1 MEVGMK
7 LVRLVMLFLF
17 SVCVFCSLSVPA
29 ATAAT
34 ELVPFYTPAV
44 GGTGYILGAGVVTVT
59 NKFLPDVKMVHE
71 STTGSMEIVRRMMQ
85 REAQKKDCFG
95 LFGTVDAWNA
105 MYGKNEYAGKPFA
118 GIRALTYV
126 LGTDVYLVVPANSPI
141 KSWADVRGKRIGI
154 GGPGSTS
161 ANTALY
167 LLEEYGIAKKDFKP
181 YYFVYRE
188 TVEGIQNDSLDGGIL
203 VGGYPVAAYS
213 ELATQRA
220 VRIVPVDEK
229 IVKKV
234 TTDHP
239 YYYRTVIKAKS
250 YKGLE
255 QDTPV
260 LGFTTAIYAHEGM
273 SSDFVYKIMKN
284 LFEHKA
290 DYYAIHAS
298 AKDMSLEDVTKG
310 IPIPFHP
317 GAVKYLKEIG
327 AMK

>member
-1 MEVGMK
+1 MRLFRLT
-7 LVRLVMLFLF
+7 LVI
-17 SVCVFCSLSVPA
+17 VFALLIACTVSRTS
-29 ATAAT
+29 ATAAP
-34 ELVPFYTPAV
+34 ELTPFYTPAA

-71 STTGSMEIVRRMMQ
+71 ATTGSMEIVRRMMS
-85 REAQKKDCFG
+85 RESQKKDCFG

-105 MYGKNEYAGKPFA
+105 MHGKNEYTGKPFT
-118 GIRALTYV
+118 GLRALTYV
-126 LGTDVYLVVPANSPI
+126 LGTDVYLAVPANSSI
-141 KSWADVRGKRIGI
+141 KSYADVKGKRIGI
-154 GGPGSTS
+154 GGPGSTT

-167 LLEEYGIAKKDFKP
+167 LFEEAGITKKDFKP
-181 YYFVYRE
+181 YYYVFRE
-188 TVEGIQNDSLDGGIL
+188 IIEGIQNGSLDGGFF
-203 VGGYPVAAYS
+203 VGGYPIAAYS
-213 ELATQRA
+213 ELATQQN

-229 IVKKV
+229 IIKKA
-234 TTDHP
+234 TTEHP
-239 YYYRTVIKAKS
+239 YYYRNVVKAKS

-260 LGFTTAIYAHEGM
+260 LGFTTAIYAHEAM
-273 SSDFVYKIMKN
+273 SSDFVYKIVKN
-284 LFEHKA
+284 LFVNKA

-298 AKDMSLEDVTKG
+298 AKDMSVEDATKG

>member
-1 MEVGMK
+1 MRLLK
-7 LVRLVMLFLF
+7 LVLLVVSLCIM
-17 SVCVFCSLSVPA
+17 CSLATTAPA
-29 ATAAT
+29 AGP
-34 ELVPFYTPAV
+34 ELIAFYTPAV

-59 NKFLPDVKMVHE
+59 NKYLPELKMVHE

-126 LGTDVYLVVPANSPI
+126 LGTDVYLVVPTNSPI
-141 KSWADVRGKRIGI
+141 KSWADVKGRRIGI

-167 LLEEYGIAKKDFKP
+167 LLEEYGIFKKDFKP

-229 IVKKV
+229 ILKKV
-234 TTDHP
+234 TTEHP
-239 YYYRTVIKAKS
+239 YYYRAVIKAKS

-260 LGFTTAIYAHEGM
+260 LGFTTAIYAHDAM
-273 SSDFVYKIMKN
+273 STDLVYKVIKN

-298 AKDMSLEDVTKG
+298 AKDMSVEDVAKG

-317 GAVKYLKEIG
+317 GAIKYLKEIG

>member
-1 MEVGMK
+1 MEETMK
-7 LVRLVMLFLF
+7 LLRLIVLML
-17 SVCVFCSLSVPA
+17 SLCTMLSLASTRAVA
-29 ATAAT
+29 AP
-34 ELVPFYTPAV
+34 ELVPFYTPAA

-59 NKFLPDVKMVHE
+59 NKYLPELRMVHE

-85 REAQKKDCFG
+85 RESQKKDCFG

-105 MYGKNEYAGKPFA
+105 MYGKNEYTGKPFPDV
-118 GIRALTYV
+118 RALTYV
-126 LGTDVYLVVPANSPI
+126 LGTDVYLAVPANSSI
-141 KSWADVRGKRIGI
+141 KSYADVKGKRIGI
-154 GGPGSTS
+154 GGPGSTT

-167 LLEEYGIAKKDFKP
+167 LLEENGVFKKDFKP
-181 YYFVYRE
+181 YYYVFRE
-188 TVEGIQNDSLDGGIL
+188 IVEGIENDSLDGGFF
-203 VGGYPVAAYS
+203 VGGYPIAAYS
-213 ELATQRA
+213 ELASLHN

-229 IVKKV
+229 VLKKA
-234 TTDHP
+234 TTEHP
-239 YYYRTVIKAKS
+239 YYYRTVVKAKS

-260 LGFTTAIYAHEGM
+260 LGFTTAIYAHAAM
-273 SSDFVYKIMKN
+273 SNDLVYKVIKN

-298 AKDMSLEDVTKG
+298 AKDMTAEDATKG

-317 GAVKYLKEIG
+317 GAAKYLKEIG

>member
-1 MEVGMK
+1 MK
-7 LVRLVMLFLF
+7 LLRLMVLAISLCMMCFLATTT
-17 SVCVFCSLSVPA
+17 VFA
-29 ATAAT
+29 AP
-34 ELVPFYTPAV
+34 ELVPFYTPAA

-59 NKFLPDVKMVHE
+59 NKYLPEMRMVHE
-71 STTGSMEIVRRMMQ
+71 ATTGSMEIVRRMMQ

-105 MYGKNEYAGKPFA
+105 MHGKNEYSGRPFT

-126 LGTDVYLVVPANSPI
+126 LGTDVYLAVPANSSI
-141 KSWADVRGKRIGI
+141 KSYADVKGKRIGI
-154 GGPGSTS
+154 GGPGSTT

-167 LLEEYGIAKKDFKP
+167 LFEEYGVTKKDFKP
-181 YYFVYRE
+181 YYYVFRE
-188 TVEGIQNDSLDGGIL
+188 IIEGIQNGSLDGGFF
-203 VGGYPVAAYS
+203 VGGYPIAAYS
-213 ELATQRA
+213 ELATQQA

-229 IVKKV
+229 ILKKA
-234 TTDHP
+234 TAEHP
-239 YYYRTVIKAKS
+239 YYYRNVVKAKS

-260 LGFTTAIYAHEGM
+260 LGFTTAIYAHEAM
-273 SSDFVYKIMKN
+273 SSELVYKVIKN

-298 AKDMSLEDVTKG
+298 AKDMTVEDTTKG

-317 GAVKYLKEIG
+317 GAIKYLKEIG